1 MINHIDIVIPC
12 FNVEHIVDK
21 CIESVLKQECEQN
34 ISIYL
39 IEDGSTDNT
48 KGVLLRFST
57 HSKINIIFHTKNKGI
72 EVPSEDWPNKT
83 MCIVMNNGLMRV
95 VEEGNTIFPN
105 SLIIDYLRVY
115 EKN

>member
-1 MINHIDIVIPC
+1 MKWFIDGELV
-12 FNVEHIVDK
+12 
-21 CIESVLKQECEQN
+21 
-34 ISIYL
+34 
-39 IEDGSTDNT
+39 
-48 KGVLLRFST
+48 
-57 HSKINIIFHTKNKGI
+57 HTKNKGI

-105 SLIIDYLRVY
+105 SLVIDYLRVY